1 MAQQDVGLATVS
13 QPVVTQSLW
22 RVAAQWFGGV
32 YLLTAVAGA
41 GVSAAGSGSPLG
53 LPLDGPR
60 SAVIGAIGAVTVLA
74 SRSRQA
80 VRTALIAGGFGTL
93 AVLAVA
99 GMLRGSGS

>member
-22 RVAAQWFGGV
+22 RVAAQWFGWV
-32 YLLTAVAGA
+32 YLLAAVAGA
-41 GVSAAGSGSPLG
+41 GLSAGGSGSPLG

-60 SAVIGAIGAVTVLA
+60 SAVIGAVGAVTVLA